1 MNGTLPAT
9 TNNDYNVLLPLPFKS
24 PLDKVVLL
32 LEAHGDGIEWY
43 AIIDGRHVLIRA
55 DTEDEIMDVIHRLL
69 RTGELEAYC
78 WDYTDIYNGVVR
90 QGKPWTELYEPEV
103 YGPGIRQYS
112 WNDFEIGKTERYIV
126 HCKEAVIKRP
136 GVQDEQLFKMNVKA
150 YLEAGEHENIIKLQG
165 LLVHNGKVEGMVLER
180 YKAPRYL
187 SVRDLLDLCAAVQH
201 IHSKGMVHGN
211 IHPGTIVRPAPYTS
225 RDTAG
230 FTSIPQPASAE
241 EQDHA
246 SIDDPNVGRLC
257 VIDFA
262 CNSRHEQWS
271 TPDVLNGEKP
281 TVKSDVY
288 SIGLLCEISGY
299 RMAEAV
305 NKNESER
312 CDLAS
317 LIAHLNRL
325 LPQDETCRLE

>member
-1 MNGTLPAT
+1 MNGILPAT
-9 TNNDYNVLLPLPFKS
+9 TNNDYNVLLPLPFES

-32 LEAHGDGIEWY
+32 HEARGDGIEWY
-43 AIIDGRHVLIRA
+43 AIIDGRHVWIRA
-55 DTEDEIMDVIHRLL
+55 DTEDEIKDVIHRLL

-78 WDYTDIYNGVVR
+78 WEYTDINNGVVR
-90 QGKPWTELYEPEV
+90 QGKPWTKLYELEV
-103 YGPGIRQYS
+103 YGPGLRQYS
-112 WNDFEIGKTERYIV
+112 WDEFEIEKTERYVV

-136 GVQDEQLFKMNVKA
+136 SVHGDKILRKKVKA

-201 IHSKGMVHGN
+201 IHTKGMVHGN
-211 IHPGTIVRPAPYTS
+211 IHPGTIVRPAPYAN
-225 RDTAG
+225 RDAAG
-230 FTSIPQPASAE
+230 STSIPQPASAE

-246 SIDDPNVGRLC
+246 PIDDADDGRLC

-325 LPQDETCRLE
+325 LPQDENRRLE

>member
-1 MNGTLPAT
+1 
-9 TNNDYNVLLPLPFKS
+9 
-24 PLDKVVLL
+24 
-32 LEAHGDGIEWY
+32 
-43 AIIDGRHVLIRA
+43 
-55 DTEDEIMDVIHRLL
+55 MDVIHHLL
-69 RTGELEAYC
+69 RTVELEAYC
-78 WDYTDIYNGVVR
+78 WEYTDIDNGVVHH
-90 QGKPWTELYEPEV
+90 GKPWTELYEPEV

-112 WNDFEIGKTERYIV
+112 WNDFEIEKTERYV
-126 HCKEAVIKRP
+126 
-136 GVQDEQLFKMNVKA
+136 DEQLFKMNVKA

-201 IHSKGMVHGN
+201 IHSRGMVHGN
-211 IHPGTIVRPAPYTS
+211 IHPGTIVRPTPYAS
-225 RDTAG
+225 RDAAG
-230 FTSIPQPASAE
+230 STSILQPASAE

-246 SIDDPNVGRLC
+246 SIDDPDVGRLC

-271 TPDVLNGEKP
+271 TPDVLNGEKLM
-281 TVKSDVY
+281 VKSDVY

-299 RMAEAV
+299 RMTEAV

-325 LPQDETCRLE
+325 LPQDENRRLE